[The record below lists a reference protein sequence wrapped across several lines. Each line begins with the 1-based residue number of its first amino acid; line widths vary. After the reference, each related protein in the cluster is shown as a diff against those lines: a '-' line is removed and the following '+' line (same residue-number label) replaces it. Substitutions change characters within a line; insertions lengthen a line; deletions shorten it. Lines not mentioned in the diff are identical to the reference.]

1 MRLTTLILFARISL
15 PKSTLPECYA
25 DIVGEFNNLVLLY
38 SWFAD
43 WPWLPCII
51 TNVMFQ
57 PPIGFSIATSIRVG
71 NELGAG
77 NPNAAKKASYLAVVC
92 VCKYTLN
99 CVHT

>member
-1 MRLTTLILFARISL
+1 MYYHNDQCTAWSIFFYVHCVISDYENKCTKFA
-15 PKSTLPECYA
+15 
-25 DIVGEFNNLVLLY
+25 N
-38 SWFAD
+38 
-43 WPWLPCII
+43 WPWLLCTI
-51 TNVMFQ
+51 TDIVFQ

-92 VCKYTLN
+92 VCKYALN